1 MNDPVAPPFSSKRNG
16 SKYDFVKVK
25 ILLRGHSYI
34 LSRFLVQRMLALIL
48 VGYRDSLK
56 IALALKKRLVDANR
70 FEVTHEDMEAELFA
84 LIEEFGYDD
93 LHIRRY
99 RMMSRF
105 HHQRV
110 PLLVTL
116 SGTGCTSKSTLAS
129 QLAER
134 LNLSHS
140 VQTDVIHR
148 LMRLMEAERD
158 GKPVP
163 ALEPLWSRDYASPE
177 LMLADHRRDSEL
189 VRRGVAEDL
198 NNCLKNGKSMIMEG
212 THVLPSVFFDQTEV
226 REAEAEGS
234 GREGSGAAGVG
245 DPKRKFSITLRD
257 IPIEAQQSAIIV
269 PFLLVLPRSDQ
280 RPLLDHWGGCKLS
293 TVSLD
298 KQLDMLEVL
307 QHDLEIQ
314 AKGIIKI
321 VVDLSRPEETLNRM
335 HAEVLARIEERDF

>member
-1 MNDPVAPPFSSKRNG
+1 MDTGRSKRNG

-25 ILLRGHSYI
+25 VLLRGHSYI

-70 FEVTHEDMEAELFA
+70 FEVTHEEMEAELFS
-84 LIEEFGYDD
+84 LIEEFGYGP

-148 LMRLMEAERD
+148 LMKLMGAVRD
-158 GKPVP
+158 GKPPP
-163 ALEPLWSRDYASPE
+163 ALEPLWSRNHADRAQ
-177 LMLADHRRDSEL
+177 MLADHYQDARL

-212 THVLPSVFFDQTEV
+212 THVVPSVFFDQTEV
-226 REAEAEGS
+226 DVEAGEGAEG
-234 GREGSGAAGVG
+234 AGG
-245 DPKRKFSITLRD
+245 GGTSPAGKRMLITLKD
-257 IPIEAQQSAIIV
+257 VPMEAQRSAIIV
-269 PFLLVLPRSDQ
+269 PFLLVLPRSEQ
-280 RPLLDHWGGCKLS
+280 RPLLDHWGGCKNS
-293 TVSLD
+293 DVSID
-298 KQLDMLEVL
+298 EQLAMLEDL
-307 QHDLEIQ
+307 QSDLQVQ
-314 AKGIIKI
+314 AKGIIQI
-321 VVDLSRPEETLNRM
+321 TVDLARPENTLNRM